1 MEIKDVLDALDP
13 KMKEYK
19 EQLVKEV
26 KEIDQDVA
34 NRIKELNEDAVK
46 KNQTLADLS
55 EKVNQVIA
63 NAGKLKAEGDAA
75 KSFKEMFA
83 AELES
88 KFEQVKN
95 VRKGSDAS
103 FSMKAADFFK
113 DATLASNLTG
123 SAVAQYSLD
132 PAIRGR
138 RMVHFRDIPGVQVI
152 PSATG
157 IWKFYRNAPPA
168 NTGSIGT
175 QTEGSAK
182 AIIDYNWQEV
192 TVTVNTEAGFA
203 RVSNQMLRDL
213 PFLQSFLPGELRE
226 DYLRHEDNKF
236 INVLMAGTSAYTAT
250 ASVYAERLIEYLGAV
265 MSRDYNPTA
274 IVTTAGNWTNLMNT
288 KPADYSLPGGAALSI
303 TADGNVAVAGVPV
316 VIFNG
321 MTSGRTFVG
330 DFSKVKIIQANALE
344 VRFFEQ
350 DSDNVQ
356 KNMVTVRAEA
366 DVALA
371 VLRADWGIYAIS

>member
-1 MEIKDVLDALDP
+1 MDAIQFEAALTKGLDTVA
-13 KMKEYK
+13 
-19 EQLVKEV
+19 EQLKKEV
-26 KEIDQDVA
+26 KAIDQKTED
-34 NRIKELNEDAVK
+34 RIKELNEDAVK
-46 KNQTLADLS
+46 KNETLAELS
-55 EKVNQVIA
+55 EKVNQA
-63 NAGKLKAEGDAA
+63 LAQAGKLKAEGEAQ
-75 KSFKEMFA
+75 KTFEQKFA
-83 AELES
+83 EELES
-88 KFEQVKN
+88 KFESVKS

-113 DATLASNLTG
+113 DATLAGNLTG
-123 SAVAQYSLD
+123 SGVAQYSLT
-132 PAIRGR
+132 PALKGR
-138 RMVHFRDIPGVQVI
+138 RMVHFRDIPGVEVI
-152 PSATG
+152 PTATG

-168 NTGSIGT
+168 NTGSFGT
-175 QTEGSAK
+175 QTEGQAK
-182 AIIDYNWQEV
+182 AIIDYNWSEQ

-226 DYLRHEDNKF
+226 DYLRHEDNRF
-236 INVLMAGTSAYTAT
+236 INSLMASTSAYSTS
-250 ASVYAERLIEYLGAV
+250 ASVYAERIIEWLGAV

-274 IVTTAGNWTNLMNT
+274 IVTTAGNWTTLMNT

-303 TADGNVAVAGVPV
+303 TAEGNIAVAGVPV

-321 MTSGRTFVG
+321 LTTGRTIVG

-371 VLRADWGIYAIS
+371 VLRSDYGVYAIS

>member
-1 MEIKDVLDALDP
+1 VENFDQILKDGLKNV
-13 KMKEYK
+13 ESQVK
-19 EQLVKEV
+19 EQFAELDK
-26 KEIDQDVA
+26 KTAAQVA
-34 NRIKELNEDAVK
+34 ELNEDATK
-46 KNQTLADLS
+46 KGQTLAELS

-63 NAGKLKAEGDAA
+63 NQGKLKAESEANLD
-75 KSFKEMFA
+75 FKAQFA
-83 AELES
+83 EALE
-88 KFEQVKN
+88 KN
-95 VRKGSDAS
+95 FDRVQGVRKGSDAS
-103 FSMKAADFFK
+103 FSLKSADFFK
-113 DATLASNLTG
+113 DATLAGNLTG
-123 SAVAQYSLD
+123 SAVAGYSLT

-138 RMVHFRDIPGVQVI
+138 RMVHFRDIPGVEVI

-168 NTGSIGT
+168 NTGSFGT

-226 DYLRHEDNKF
+226 DYLRHEDNRF
-236 INVLMAGTSAYTAT
+236 VNALMAATSAYSAS
-250 ASVYAERLIEYLGAV
+250 ASVYAERLIEYMGAV
-265 MSRDYNPTA
+265 MARDYSPTA
-274 IVTTAGNWTNLMNT
+274 IVTTAGNWTALMNT
-288 KPADYSLPGGAALSI
+288 KPGDYSLPGGAALSI
-303 TADGNVAVAGVPV
+303 TAEGNIAVAGVPV
-316 VIFNG
+316 VVFNG

-371 VLRADWGIYAIS
+371 VLRSDWGIYAIS

>member
-1 MEIKDVLDALDP
+1 ME
-13 KMKEYK
+13 K
-19 EQLVKEV
+19 EQFELALTKGLDTVAEQLKKEV
-26 KEIDQDVA
+26 SAIDAKAAEQIA
-34 NRIKELNEDAVK
+34 QLNEDAVK
-46 KNQTLADLS
+46 KGETLADLS

-63 NAGKLKAEGDAA
+63 NQGKLKAENEANLD
-75 KSFKEMFA
+75 FKAQFA
-83 AELES
+83 EALE
-88 KFEQVKN
+88 KN
-95 VRKGSDAS
+95 FDRVQGVRKGSDAS
-103 FSMKAADFFK
+103 FSLKSADFFK
-113 DATLASNLTG
+113 DATLAGNLTG
-123 SAVAQYSLD
+123 SAVAGYSLT
-132 PAIRGR
+132 PSIRGR
-138 RMVHFRDIPGVQVI
+138 RMVHFRDIPGVEVI

-168 NTGSIGT
+168 NTGSFGT

-226 DYLRHEDNKF
+226 DYLRHEDNRF
-236 INVLMAGTSAYTAT
+236 VNALMAATSAYSAS
-250 ASVYAERLIEYLGAV
+250 ASVYAERLIEYMGAV
-265 MSRDYNPTA
+265 MARDYSPTA
-274 IVTTAGNWTNLMNT
+274 IVTTAGNWTALMNT
-288 KPADYSLPGGAALSI
+288 KPSDYSLPGGAALSI
-303 TADGNVAVAGVPV
+303 TAEGNIAVAGVPV
-316 VIFNG
+316 VVFNG

-371 VLRADWGIYAIS
+371 VLRSDWGIYAIS

>member
-1 MEIKDVLDALDP
+1 MERQEFETVLTKGLDEVKKQLDGEIKA
-13 KMKEYK
+13 
-19 EQLVKEV
+19 
-26 KEIDQDVA
+26 IDQKAADL
-34 NRIKELNEDAVK
+34 IKELNEDAQK
-46 KNQTLADLS
+46 KGQTLAELS

-63 NAGKLKAEGDAA
+63 NQGKLKSESEAT
-75 KSFKEMFA
+75 KSFEKQFA
-83 AELES
+83 ESLES
-88 KFEQVKN
+88 NFERVQG

-123 SAVAQYSLD
+123 TAVAQYSLD

-168 NTGSIGT
+168 NTGSFGT

-213 PFLQSFLPGELRE
+213 PFLQNFLPGELRE
-226 DYLRHEDNKF
+226 DYLRHEDNRF
-236 INVLMAGTSAYTAT
+236 INSLMASTSAYTAS

-274 IVTTAGNWTNLMNT
+274 IVTTAGNWTTLMNT
-288 KPADYSLPGGAALSI
+288 KPADYSLPGGAALGIS
-303 TADGNVAVAGVPV
+303 ADGNVTVAGVPV

-321 MTSGRTFVG
+321 MTTGRTFVG
-330 DFSKVKIIQANALE
+330 DFSKVKIIQSNALE